1 MNKFGQKIGQTTG
14 LNKVQKMENVG
25 LKFNLHPLVLA
36 IIIVI
41 GIYILYRAFWPRA
54 KTYFRWE
61 PTNNNLTKCKL
72 MKNVASPA
80 IGDPNLPNNQRYG
93 CAGAVEVVNGT
104 PIYQEGLCKN
114 ESLKILDKYVEN
126 NRHVSVTDID
136 EAKRTELDGRSD
148 LTLRQDGL
156 HFKYYIITDKV
167 QSNTPWYKDC
177 CIWNA
182 DDNIGGGGGICLP
195 RLNGD

>member
-1 MNKFGQKIGQTTG
+1 MNQLS
-14 LNKVQKMENVG
+14 LNKIKKMDNVG
-25 LKFNLHPLVLA
+25 MRFSLHPFVVFILCL
-36 IIIVI
+36 I
-41 GIYILYRAFWPRA
+41 GIYILYKAFWPKG
-54 KTYFRWE
+54 KTYYRWK
-61 PTNNNLTKCKL
+61 PANGAFLSTGQCKN

-104 PIYQEGLCKN
+104 PIYQEVLCKN